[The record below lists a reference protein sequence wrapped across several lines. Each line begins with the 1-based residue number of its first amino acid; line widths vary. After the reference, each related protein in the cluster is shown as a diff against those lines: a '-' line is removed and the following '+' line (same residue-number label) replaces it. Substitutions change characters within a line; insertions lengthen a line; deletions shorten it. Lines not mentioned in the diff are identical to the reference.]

1 MTKIISVHS
10 YRGGTGKSNL
20 VANLATLLVLQGKRV
35 ALIDTDIQSPGIHIL
50 FGLDESEIDYTL
62 NDYLWG
68 KCPLVKTA
76 YDVSHILNEQS
87 QSPKA
92 KVKEGS
98 IYLVPSSMKAE
109 EIATVLS
116 EGYDVELLHQG
127 FLELSDCLKLDYLFV
142 DTHPGISE
150 EALLAIGISDITLVI
165 LRPDRQDYQGTAVV
179 LDVAKQLEVSRLL
192 LVANKVLPEVD
203 GDALIKKIE
212 KIYQVPVAG
221 VLPVSNEM
229 FRLASQGIFCLRYP
243 NSSFTQ
249 KLNEIASEIG
259 LVLSQALKDCA
270 TS

>member
-35 ALIDTDIQSPGIHIL
+35 AIFDADIQSPGIHLL
-50 FGLDESEIDYTL
+50 FGLNDRQIKYTL

-68 KCPLVKTA
+68 QCPIADTA
-76 YDVSHILNEQS
+76 YNITHALNEELS
-87 QSPKA
+87 A

-98 IYLVPSSMKAE
+98 IYLVPSSMKSG
-109 EIATVLS
+109 EIAQVLS

-127 FLELSDCLKLDYLFV
+127 FQELSNLLELDYLFV

-150 EALLAIGISDITLVI
+150 EALLAIGVSDFTLVI

-179 LDVAKQLEVSRLL
+179 LDVAKQLEVSNLL
-192 LVANKVLPEVD
+192 LVVNKVLPEVN
-203 GDALIKKIE
+203 GDALSKKIE
-212 KIYQVPVAG
+212 KTYQVPVAG
-221 VLPVSNEM
+221 VLPISNEM

-249 KLNEIASEIG
+249 KLNEITNKIESI
-259 LVLSQALKDCA
+259 LSPERRKVEKIV
-270 TS
+270 

>member
-35 ALIDTDIQSPGIHIL
+35 AVFDTDIQSPGIHLL
-50 FGLDESEIDYTL
+50 FGLDDQQIKYTL

-68 KCPLVKTA
+68 QCPLAETA
-76 YDVSHILNEQS
+76 YDVSHALNEQLL
-87 QSPKA
+87 KD

-98 IYLVPSSMKAE
+98 IYLVPSSMKSE
-109 EIATVLS
+109 EIARVLS

-127 FLELSDCLKLDYLFV
+127 FQELSELLELDYLFV

-150 EALLAIGISDITLVI
+150 EALLAIGVSDVTLVI
-165 LRPDRQDYQGTAVV
+165 VRPDRQDYQGTAVV

-192 LVANKVLPEVD
+192 LVANKVLPEVN
-203 GDALIKKIE
+203 GDALSQKIE
-212 KIYQVPVAG
+212 KTYQVPVAG
-221 VLPVSNEM
+221 VLPISNEM
-229 FRLASQGIFCLRYP
+229 FRLGSQGIFCLRYP

-249 KLNEIASEIG
+249 KLNEI
-259 LVLSQALKDCA
+259 
-270 TS
+270 TSKIESI

>member
-20 VANLATLLVLQGKRV
+20 VANLSTLLVLQGKRV
-35 ALIDTDIQSPGIHIL
+35 ALIDTDIQSPGIHLL
-50 FGLDESEIDYTL
+50 FGLDERQIEYTL

-68 KCPLVKTA
+68 KCSLVEAA
-76 YDVSHILNEQS
+76 YDVGHLLNEQL
-87 QSPKA
+87 PEA
-92 KVKEGS
+92 NVKEGS
-98 IYLVPSSMKAE
+98 IYLVPSSMKSE

-127 FLELSDCLKLDYLFV
+127 FLELGKRLELDYLFV

-150 EALLAIGISDITLVI
+150 EALLAIGISDITLII

-179 LDVAKQLEVSRLL
+179 IDVAKQLDVSRLL

-203 GDALIKKIE
+203 GDALSKKIE
-212 KIYQVPVAG
+212 ETYQVPVAG

-229 FRLASQGIFCLRYP
+229 FRLASNGIFCLHHP

-249 KLNEIASEIG
+249 KLKKIITGKTRLVLPQVLEDCIAS
-259 LVLSQALKDCA
+259 
-270 TS
+270 

>member
-20 VANLATLLVLQGKRV
+20 VANLATLLALQKKRV
-35 ALIDTDIQSPGIHIL
+35 ALIDTDIQSPGIHLL
-50 FGLDESEIDYTL
+50 FGLDERQFKYTL

-68 KCPLVKTA
+68 KCSLVETA
-76 YDVSHILNEQS
+76 YDISHVINEQL
-87 QSPKA
+87 PEA

-98 IYLVPSSMKAE
+98 IYLIPSSMKSE

-116 EGYDVELLHQG
+116 EGYDVELLHRG
-127 FLELSDCLKLDYLFV
+127 FLELGESLELDYLFV

-150 EALLAIGISDITLVI
+150 ESLVAIGISDLTLLI

-179 LDVAKQLEVSRLL
+179 IDVAKQLKVSRLL

-203 GDALIKKIE
+203 GDALTKKIE
-212 KIYQVPVAG
+212 NIYQVPVAG
-221 VLPVSNEM
+221 VLPISHDM

-249 KLNEIASEIG
+249 KLNKIIAG
-259 LVLSQALKDCA
+259 KTRLLLPQVLEEYVAS
-270 TS
+270 

>member
-20 VANLATLLVLQGKRV
+20 VANLATLLVLQEKRV
-35 ALIDTDIQSPGIHIL
+35 AIFDADLQSPGIHIL
-50 FGLDESEIDYTL
+50 FGLDERQIDYTL

-68 KCPLVKTA
+68 KCPLVETA
-76 YDVSHILNEQS
+76 YDVSHILNEQL
-87 QSPKA
+87 PEA

-98 IYLVPSSMKAE
+98 IYLVPSSMKPE

-127 FLELSDCLKLDYLFV
+127 FLELSKHLQLDYLFV

-150 EALLAIGISDITLVI
+150 EALLAIGISDITLII

-203 GDALIKKIE
+203 GDVLSKKIE
-212 KIYQVPVAG
+212 ETYQVPVAG
-221 VLPVSNEM
+221 VLPISNEM
-229 FRLASQGIFCLRYP
+229 FRLASQGIFCLRHP
-243 NSSFTQ
+243 DSSFTQ
-249 KLNEIASEIG
+249 KLHEITSEIS
-259 LVLSQALKDCA
+259 LVSP
-270 TS
+270 

>member
-35 ALIDTDIQSPGIHIL
+35 AIFDADIQSPGIHL
-50 FGLDESEIDYTL
+50 
-62 NDYLWG
+62 
-68 KCPLVKTA
+68 P
-76 YDVSHILNEQS
+76 
-87 QSPKA
+87 
-92 KVKEGS
+92 
-98 IYLVPSSMKAE
+98 SMKSG
-109 EIATVLS
+109 EIAQVLS

-127 FLELSDCLKLDYLFV
+127 FQELSELLELDYLFV

-150 EALLAIGISDITLVI
+150 EALLAIGVSDFTLVI

-192 LVANKVLPEVD
+192 LVVNKVLPEVD
-203 GDALIKKIE
+203 GDALSKKIE
-212 KIYQVPVAG
+212 KTYQAQVAG
-221 VLPVSNEM
+221 VLPISNEM

-249 KLNEIASEIG
+249 KLNEITNKIESILSLERKKVGEI
-259 LVLSQALKDCA
+259 V
-270 TS
+270 

>member
-35 ALIDTDIQSPGIHIL
+35 ALIDTDIQSPGIHLL
-50 FGLDESEIDYTL
+50 FGLDERQIEYTL

-68 KCPLVKTA
+68 KCPLVETA
-76 YDVSHILNEQS
+76 YDVSNLLNEQL
-87 QSPKA
+87 PEA

-98 IYLVPSSMKAE
+98 IYLVPSSMKSE

-127 FLELSDCLKLDYLFV
+127 FLELGKRLELDYLFV

-150 EALLAIGISDITLVI
+150 EALLAIGISDLTLVI

-179 LDVAKQLEVSRLL
+179 IDVAKQLEVSRLL
-192 LVANKVLPEVD
+192 LVVNKVLPEVNE
-203 GDALIKKIE
+203 DALSKEIE
-212 KIYQVPVAG
+212 KTYQVPVAG

-229 FRLASQGIFCLRYP
+229 FRLASQGIFCLHHP

-249 KLNEIASEIG
+249 KLNKIASKTRS
-259 LVLSQALKDCA
+259 VLPQALQDCVA
-270 TS
+270 S